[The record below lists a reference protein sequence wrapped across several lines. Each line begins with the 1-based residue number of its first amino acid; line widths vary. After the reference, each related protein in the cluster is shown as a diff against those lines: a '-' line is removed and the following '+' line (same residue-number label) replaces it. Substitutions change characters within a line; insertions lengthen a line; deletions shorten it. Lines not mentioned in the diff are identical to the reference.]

1 MSLPNLTL
9 VLLFIVV
16 NLLTLQNRSSAFVHT
31 TNLCRKIRKK
41 SSRFHLL
48 SINTTYNNRMRQR
61 LGLDEIRVAISR
73 SASMGIKDGSDD
85 DSTLNDHARQSA
97 RYFDWWRKDPQNRSV
112 AGVLISSF
120 LSLLGFTMVA
130 GPLTPALGKHFN
142 LEVGSLFGAL
152 TSAYPL
158 GMMIGIFIW
167 PSLSDR
173 LGRRNILS
181 FSLLG
186 SGLGLMTQALV
197 IHGGGSLSQFLLAR
211 SVTGLFAGSSPV
223 GKAYLADI
231 GAKDG
236 KLPRYL
242 SLKDASST
250 LAFII
255 GPAAGGLLFDV
266 RRKMIGASGQLS
278 KAEVLDTSGS
288 LAFVI
293 AISAAA
299 SILASLIAG
308 LLVQESNVLKN
319 RLKPVRD
326 NYPNCKKAYGDEGA
340 PTNIESNKDDDLISC
355 PLGRSL
361 WAGVASVCVVSF
373 FFNVGDS
380 TFHAFFSTFLRNQ
393 GIATTDIGLLFTSL
407 ACVSFLV
414 SSTLT
419 SKILRSLG
427 PVLTCAGGLTLVGS
441 SLLLMGL
448 AASGAFLIQ
457 PTFAILAGIAAIYF
471 CGVSLYGP
479 TIPTMLLRCV
489 PPQKRGFIM
498 GLDGFINTL
507 ARIVTPIISGEIYR
521 RYNAATAFTT
531 AGTAVVCG
539 ATIALVRRFATLHER
554 KQIEQ

>member
-1 MSLPNLTL
+1 MA
-9 VLLFIVV
+9 
-16 NLLTLQNRSSAFVHT
+16 Q
-31 TNLCRKIRKK
+31 
-41 SSRFHLL
+41 
-48 SINTTYNNRMRQR
+48 
-61 LGLDEIRVAISR
+61 
-73 SASMGIKDGSDD
+73 AS
-85 DSTLNDHARQSA
+85 
-97 RYFDWWRKDPQNRSV
+97 
-112 AGVLISSF
+112 
-120 LSLLGFTMVA
+120 
-130 GPLTPALGKHFN
+130 
-142 LEVGSLFGAL
+142 
-152 TSAYPL
+152 
-158 GMMIGIFIW
+158 
-167 PSLSDR
+167 
-173 LGRRNILS
+173 
-181 FSLLG
+181 
-186 SGLGLMTQALV
+186 V
-197 IHGGGSLSQFLLAR
+197 IHRGGSLSHFLLAR
-211 SVTGLFAGSSPV
+211 SLTGLFAGSSPV
-223 GKAYLADI
+223 SKAYLADI

-255 GPAAGGLLFDV
+255 GPAAGGLLFDI
-266 RRKMIGASGQLS
+266 RRRMIGASEQLS

-299 SILASLIAG
+299 SIIASIISG

-319 RLKPVRD
+319 RLATAKNAASNDKKISRD
-326 NYPNCKKAYGDEGA
+326 DGEM
-340 PTNIESNKDDDLISC
+340 TNVECNEDDDLISC

-361 WAGVASVCVVSF
+361 WAGVASVCAVSF
-373 FFNVGDS
+373 LFNVGDS

-448 AASGAFLIQ
+448 AASGSSVIQ
-457 PTFAILAGIAAIYF
+457 PHFTVLGAIASIYF

-479 TIPTMLLRCV
+479 TIPSMLLRCV
-489 PPQKRGFIM
+489 PSNRRGFIM

-507 ARIVTPIISGEIYR
+507 ARIMTPIVSGEIYR
-521 RYNAATAFTT
+521 RYNAGTAFAT
-531 AGTAVVCG
+531 AGTAVACG
-539 ATIALVRRFATLHER
+539 AAIALARRFATLYER
-554 KQIEQ
+554 K

>member
-1 MSLPNLTL
+1 MFMPKYTL
-9 VLLFIVV
+9 VLLFSLV
-16 NLLTLQNRSSAFVHT
+16 NFLTLQSGASAFFP
-31 TNLCRKIRKK
+31 TNTVLEKIRRK
-41 SSRFHLL
+41 SSGLSL
-48 SINTTYNNRMRQR
+48 ISINTTCHNRMRQR
-61 LGLDEIRVAISR
+61 LGLHAGSTGVRVAVSR
-73 SASMGIKDGSDD
+73 SSSTRSDEENSGH
-85 DSTLNDHARQSA
+85 STGGRYWSRFSGLWKNDPR
-97 RYFDWWRKDPQNRSV
+97 DLSV
-112 AGVLISSF
+112 L
-120 LSLLGFTMVA
+120 

-142 LEVGSLFGAL
+142 LQVGSLFGAL

-173 LGRRNILS
+173 LGRKNILS
-181 FSLLG
+181 FSLFG
-186 SGLGLMTQALV
+186 SGLGLMAQASV
-197 IHGGGSLSQFLLAR
+197 INGGGSLTQFLLAR
-211 SVTGLFAGSSPV
+211 SLTGLFAGSSPV
-223 GKAYLADI
+223 SKAYLADI

-255 GPAAGGLLFDV
+255 GPAAGGLLFDI
-266 RRKMIGASGQLS
+266 RRKMIGASEQLS

-299 SILASLIAG
+299 SILASMTAG
-308 LLVQESNVLKN
+308 LLVQESSVLKS
-319 RLKPVRD
+319 RLAAARNSASNGKQISD
-326 NYPNCKKAYGDEGA
+326 DDFETTKKENSEDE
-340 PTNIESNKDDDLISC
+340 DLISC

-373 FFNVGDS
+373 LFNVGDS

-407 ACVSFLV
+407 ACISFLV

-441 SLLLMGL
+441 SLLFMGL
-448 AASGAFLIQ
+448 AASGSSLIQ
-457 PTFAILAGIAAIYF
+457 PYFAVLAAIASIYF

-489 PPQKRGFIM
+489 PPNRRGFIM

-507 ARIVTPIISGEIYR
+507 ARIMTPIVSGEIYR
-521 RYNAATAFTT
+521 RYNAGTAFTT

-539 ATIALVRRFATLHER
+539 AAIALARRFATLYER
-554 KQIEQ
+554 KKIEK

>member
-1 MSLPNLTL
+1 MSLSTLTI
-9 VLLFIVV
+9 VLLFIVA
-16 NLLTLQNRSSAFVHT
+16 NLSTLQNGSSAFIGT
-31 TNLCRKIRKK
+31 TNLCRKIRKN
-41 SSRFHLL
+41 SSQINLL
-48 SINTTYNNRMRQR
+48 SINRMRQR
-61 LGLDEIRVAISR
+61 PGQDDKRVAVSIS
-73 SASMGIKDGSDD
+73 SSIAINDGNDD
-85 DSTLNDHARQSA
+85 DIPNGRARQSS
-97 RYFDWWRKDPQNRSV
+97 RYFDWWRKDPRNRSV
-112 AGVLISSF
+112 SGILISSF

-158 GMMIGIFIW
+158 GMMIGICIW

-173 LGRRNILS
+173 LGRRNILAL
-181 FSLLG
+181 SLLG
-186 SGLGLMTQALV
+186 SGLGLTAQASV

-231 GAKDG
+231 GAKNG

-266 RRKMIGASGQLS
+266 RRKMIGASKQLS

-293 AISAAA
+293 AISAVA
-299 SILASLIAG
+299 SVLASLIAL
-308 LLVQESNVLKN
+308 LLVQESSVLKN
-319 RLKPVRD
+319 SLRPVRD
-326 NYPNCKKAYGDEGA
+326 DSSNGKKANGDEEA
-340 PTNIESNKDDDLISC
+340 TNTIESNDHEDLISC
-355 PLGRSL
+355 PLGRNL

-419 SKILRSLG
+419 SKVLKSLG
-427 PVLTCAGGLTLVGS
+427 PALTCAGGLSLVGS

-448 AASGAFLIQ
+448 AASGVSLIQ
-457 PTFAILAGIAAIYF
+457 PSFTVLAAIASIYF

-489 PPQKRGFIM
+489 PPNKRGFIM

-507 ARIVTPIISGEIYR
+507 ARIVTPIVSGEIYR
-521 RYNAATAFTT
+521 RYNAGTAFAT

-539 ATIALVRRFATLHER
+539 AIIALLRRFTTLYER
-554 KQIEQ
+554 KEIQQ